1 MENVERQYHDGLR
14 AHINTKASE
23 SGPQPDAESLAA
35 SIVEYRRNF
44 IGDHTKVLDLGVGG
58 L

>member
-1 MENVERQYHDGLR
+1 MQHVGRQYHEGLR

-23 SGPQPDAESLAA
+23 SGPKPDAESLAD
-35 SIVEYRRNF
+35 SIVEYRRSY
-44 IGDHTKVLDLGVGG
+44 IGDSTKVLDLGVDE